1 MTRLAP
7 FALCFVLLA
16 TMAAPVG
23 AQETA
28 LRDELLRDW
37 RDMQVTLQRLAGEM
51 PDAAFDYKPTEP
63 QRTFAQQVLHV
74 ATANLLNL
82 GFLGDGLPPPAADRA
97 DLGRAAVMAAMTASF
112 DHGAAVLERH
122 DDAWLMEVVETNAF
136 LGPSS
141 RARVVW
147 FLLGHSWDI
156 YGQMAVYLRLNGA
169 TPPAS
174 QRP

>member
-1 MTRLAP
+1 MVRALVLILTLTATP
-7 FALCFVLLA
+7 AFAQGV
-16 TMAAPVG
+16 
-23 AQETA
+23 A

-37 RDMQVTLQRLAGEM
+37 REMQETMDRLADEM
-51 PDAAFDYKPTEP
+51 PDEAFDYRPTDA

-82 GFLGDGLPPPAADRA
+82 RFLGDDRPVPDVDRN
-97 DLGRAAVMAAMTASF
+97 DLSRTAVMGAMRASF
-112 DHGAAVLERH
+112 DYGAAVLEAR
-122 DDAWLMEVVETNAF
+122 DDAWLMEIVETNDF

-141 RARVVW
+141 RARVIW

-156 YGQMAVYLRLNGA
+156 YGQMAVYLRLNGQ

>member
-1 MTRLAP
+1 MPRVILPTLAC
-7 FALCFVLLA
+7 LVLA
-16 TMAAPVG
+16 AAAPLH
-23 AQETA
+23 AQDTA
-28 LRDELLRDW
+28 LRDELMRDW
-37 RDMQVTLQRLAGEM
+37 RGMQQALRQLADEM
-51 PDAAFDYKPTEP
+51 PDTAFDFRATEP
-63 QRTFAQQVLHV
+63 QRTFAQQAQHI

-82 GFLGDGLPPPAADRA
+82 GFLGDDLPAPAVDRA
-97 DLGRAAVMAAMTASF
+97 DLRRASVLAAMDASF
-112 DHGAAVLERH
+112 EHGAAILARH
-122 DDAWLMEVVETNAF
+122 DDDWLMEVVETNAF

-156 YGQMAVYLRLNGA
+156 YGQMVVYLRLNGG

>member
-1 MTRLAP
+1 MFRPIALALLGLA
-7 FALCFVLLA
+7 ALA
-16 TMAAPVG
+16 SPAP
-23 AQETA
+23 AQDVA

-37 RDMQVTLQRLAGEM
+37 RDMQVTLQRLADAM
-51 PDAAFDYKPTEP
+51 PDAAFDFTPTEP
-63 QRTFAQQVLHV
+63 QRTYAQQVLHV

-82 GFLGDGLPPPAADRA
+82 GFLGDDLPAPAVDRT
-97 DLGRAAVMAAMTASF
+97 DLSRAAVMAAMNASF

-122 DDAWLMEVVETNAF
+122 DDAWLMEVVQTNAF

-156 YGQMAVYLRLNGA
+156 YGQMVVYLRLNGG

>member
-1 MTRLAP
+1 MLRT
-7 FALCFVLLA
+7 CTILLVGCLVVSGP
-16 TMAAPVG
+16 AA
-23 AQETA
+23 AQSVA

-37 RDMQVTLQRLAGEM
+37 SDMKHTMHRLAEEM
-51 PDAAFDYKPTEP
+51 PGEQFDFRPTDA
-63 QRTFAQQVLHV
+63 QRTFAQQAFHV
-74 ATANLLNL
+74 AGANVLNL
-82 GFLGDGLPPPAADRA
+82 SFLGGDVAPPVIDRTAA
-97 DLGRAAVMAAMTASF
+97 GRAEAIAAMDASF
-112 DHGAAVLERH
+112 DYGTTLLQSQN
-122 DDAWLMEVVETNAF
+122 DAWLMAVVETNAF

-156 YGQMAVYLRLNGA
+156 YGQMVVYLRLNGH